1 MRPQGHERER
11 RSGSVPRSADAG
23 GRYCGMKR
31 RDFARALAALSFGPF
46 FLPAF
51 AFDLPELMSL
61 LAGQRRGEA
70 NFTEQRFVS
79 GLDAP
84 LASSGTLSFAAPD
97 RFTRRTLEPRAET
110 MTVDGNTLTLTRGGR
125 SRSFAL
131 DAAPE
136 MAALVESVRGTLT
149 GNGELLQ
156 RYFRTALAG
165 DAHAWTLD
173 LEPLEARLAGQVS
186 SVRIA
191 GQGAELGSIEMRLT
205 DGDRSV
211 MTITPLRTATPAA
224 SAP

>member
-1 MRPQGHERER
+1 
-11 RSGSVPRSADAG
+11 
-23 GRYCGMKR
+23 MKR
-31 RDFARALAALSFGPF
+31 RVLAQAIAVLALGPV

-51 AFDLPELMSL
+51 AFDLPELMAL
-61 LAGQRRGEA
+61 LGRQRSGEA
-70 NFTEQRFVS
+70 SFTEQRFVS

-97 RFTRRTLEPRAET
+97 RFMRRTTRPRAET
-110 MTVDGNTLTLTRGGR
+110 MEVDGNTLTLSRGGR

-149 GNGELLQ
+149 GNAELLQ
-156 RYFRTALAG
+156 RYFRTALVG
-165 DAHAWTLD
+165 DTQAWTLN
-173 LEPLEARLAGQVS
+173 LEPREAQLAGQVR
-186 SVRIA
+186 SVSIA
-191 GQGAELGSIEMRLT
+191 GKGGELSSIEMRLA

-211 MTITPLRTATPAA
+211 MTITPLRTAAPAA

>member
-1 MRPQGHERER
+1 
-11 RSGSVPRSADAG
+11 
-23 GRYCGMKR
+23 MKR
-31 RDFARALAALSFGPF
+31 RVLAQAITVLALGPA

-51 AFDLPELMSL
+51 AFDLPELMAL
-61 LAGQRRGEA
+61 LGRQRSGEA
-70 NFTEQRFVS
+70 TFTEQRFVS

-97 RFTRRTLEPRAET
+97 RFTRRTTRPRAET
-110 MTVDGNTLTLTRGGR
+110 MEVDGNTLTLSRGGR

-149 GNGELLQ
+149 GNAELLQ
-156 RYFRTALAG
+156 RYFRTALVG
-165 DAHAWTLD
+165 DAQAWTLN
-173 LEPLEARLAGQVS
+173 LEPREAQLAGQVR

-191 GQGAELGSIEMRLT
+191 GKGGELSSIEMRLA

-211 MTITPLRTATPAA
+211 MTITPLRTAAPAA